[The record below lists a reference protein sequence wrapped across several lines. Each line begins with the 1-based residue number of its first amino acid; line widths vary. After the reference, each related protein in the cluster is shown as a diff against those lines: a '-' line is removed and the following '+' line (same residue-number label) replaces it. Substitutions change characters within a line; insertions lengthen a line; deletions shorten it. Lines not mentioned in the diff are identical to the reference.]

1 MNLQK
6 NEKENDKQYIY
17 RICKMKDELG
27 YTWKEI
33 ADVLNNELG
42 NEFTESAYRKQ
53 YQIYNTMFEANG
65 CATTDEYLKE
75 IQEQKDELYKIK
87 KQVQDQRREYHKLLT
102 ADARAEH
109 LNEKLIEVANR
120 LAEEKPLDFSGG
132 LIWTDN
138 NEAVLCISDIHY
150 GMTANNIWN
159 VYNTNIAKQ
168 RMKNLVNKAK
178 KYLMVHE
185 VDTLHILLLGD
196 QANGSIHSTCRIAS
210 EEDACDQLM
219 HVSELVAEAIYELS
233 ATVNSVKVYST
244 YGNHMRTV
252 QNKNDSIHSDNM
264 EKLLP
269 FWLKQ
274 RFRDND
280 KIEIIDSE
288 YYEFI
293 HLNVCGHEVIATHG
307 DLDGIKSGMTLT
319 TLFMKACGI
328 MPEYIIL
335 ADKHHV
341 EEFEQLGVD
350 TTIVGSFCG
359 TDEYAN
365 NKRLYSYPT
374 QALMIFNEGEG
385 KLCQYN
391 IRLDK

>member
-53 YQIYNTMFEANG
+53 FQIYNTMFEANG
-65 CATTDEYLKE
+65 CATNDEYLKE

-87 KQVQDQRREYHKLLT
+87 KQVQDQRREYNKLLA

-109 LNEKLIEVANR
+109 LNEKLIEAANK
-120 LAEEKPLDFSGG
+120 LSEEKPLDFSGG
-132 LIWTDN
+132 LLWTDN
-138 NEAVLCISDIHY
+138 NEAILCIADIHY
-150 GMTANNIWN
+150 GLVVDNIWN
-159 VYNTNIAKQ
+159 VYNTNIAKK
-168 RMKNLVNKAK
+168 RMQNLVIKVK
-178 KYLMVHE
+178 KYLQQQE

-196 QANGSIHSTCRIAS
+196 QAHGAIHASARVAS
-210 EEDACDQLM
+210 EENTCDQLM
-219 HVSELVAEAIYELS
+219 HVSELLAETIYELS
-233 ATVNSVKVYST
+233 TVVNHVNVYST
-244 YGNHMRTV
+244 YGNHLRTV

-264 EKLLP
+264 EKIIP
-269 FWLKQ
+269 WWLGQ
-274 RFRDND
+274 RFKGND
-280 KIEIIDSE
+280 KIDIVDSE

-293 HLNVCGHEVIATHG
+293 HLKVCRHDVVATHG
-307 DLDGIKSGMTLT
+307 DLDGIKSGAELC
-319 TLFMKACGI
+319 TLFTKICGI
-328 MPEYIIL
+328 IPEYIVL

-341 EEFEQLGVD
+341 EEFEQLGID

-374 QALMIFNEGEG
+374 QALMIFNEDEG

>member
-42 NEFTESAYRKQ
+42 NTFTESAYRKQ
-53 YQIYNTMFEANG
+53 YQIYNSMFEANG
-65 CATTDEYLKE
+65 CDEYLKE

-87 KQVQDQRREYHKLLT
+87 KQVQDQRREYNKLLA

-109 LNEKLIEVANR
+109 LHEKLIEAANK

-132 LIWTDN
+132 TIWTDN
-138 NEAVLCISDIHY
+138 NEAVLCIADIHY
-150 GMTANNIWN
+150 GLVTNNIWN

-168 RMKNLVNKAK
+168 RMKTLVNKVK
-178 KYLMVHE
+178 RYLKVHE
-185 VDTLHILLLGD
+185 VDQLHVTLLGD
-196 QANGSIHSTCRIAS
+196 ACSGAIHNTCRVAS
-210 EEDACDQLM
+210 EEDTCDQLM
-219 HVSELVAEAIYELS
+219 HVSELIAEAIYELS
-233 ATVNSVKVYST
+233 TVVNHVNVYST

-269 FWLKQ
+269 FWLVQ

-280 KIEIIDSE
+280 KIDIIDSE

-293 HLNVCGHEVIATHG
+293 HLNVCGHDVVATHG
-307 DLDGIKSGMTLT
+307 DLDGIKSGTALCA
-319 TLFMKACGI
+319 LFTKACGI
-328 MPEYIIL
+328 VPEYIAL
-335 ADKHHV
+335 ADKHHT

-374 QALMIFNEGEG
+374 QALMIFNEDEG